1 MTKDDLFGEEGDAMR
16 ILVGYD
22 GSTSAKEALKLARK
36 HALAFKSSVDIV
48 TSMEKGTEQEQQA
61 IEDAERGLEWAKTMF
76 TDKGLDCR
84 THLLIRGLAPGEDIL
99 EFAKESKVD
108 EIIVGVK
115 RRSKVGKL
123 LMGSTAQ
130 YVILQ
135 APCPVVT
142 VK

>member
-1 MTKDDLFGEEGDAMR
+1 MK

-22 GSTSAKEALKLARK
+22 GSNSAKEALKLARK
-36 HALAFKSSVDIV
+36 HARAFKGSVDVI
-48 TSMEKGTEQEQQA
+48 TSMEKGTEQQQQA
-61 IEDAERGLEWAKTMF
+61 IEEAERGLEWAKTMF
-76 TDKGLDCR
+76 TEKGLDCR
-84 THLLIRGLAPGEDIL
+84 THLLIRGLSPGEDIL
-99 EFAKESKVD
+99 DFARENSVD

-135 APCPVVT
+135 ASCPVVT

>member
-1 MTKDDLFGEEGDAMR
+1 MK

-22 GSTSAKEALKLARK
+22 GTNSAKEALSLAK
-36 HALAFKSSVDIV
+36 SHAKAFSASIEIV
-48 TSMEKGTEQEQQA
+48 TSMQKGTESEMDEIDQ
-61 IEDAERGLEWAKTMF
+61 AERGLEYAKSLYEE
-76 TDKGLDCR
+76 DGIACN
-84 THLLIRGLAPGEDIL
+84 THLLIRGLSAGEDL
-99 EFAKESKVD
+99 VEFANENQID
-108 EIIVGVK
+108 EIVVGVK

-135 APCPVVT
+135 ASCPVVT

>member
-1 MTKDDLFGEEGDAMR
+1 MK

-22 GSTSAKEALKLARK
+22 GTNSAKEALSLAK
-36 HALAFKSSVDIV
+36 SHAKAFGASIEIV
-48 TSMEKGTEQEQQA
+48 TSMQKGTESELNEIDQA
-61 IEDAERGLEWAKTMF
+61 EHGLEYTKALLEVDGIT
-76 TDKGLDCR
+76 CN
-84 THLLIRGLAPGEDIL
+84 THLLIRGLSAGEDL
-99 EFAKESKVD
+99 VEFANENQID
-108 EIIVGVK
+108 EIVVGVK

-135 APCPVVT
+135 ASCPVVT

>member
-1 MTKDDLFGEEGDAMR
+1 MK

-22 GSTSAKEALKLARK
+22 GTSAAKEALNLAK
-36 HALAFKSSVDIV
+36 IHAKKFEATVDVV
-48 TSMEKGTEQEQQA
+48 TSMEKGTEDQREDIEQ
-61 IEDAERGLEWAKTMF
+61 AERGLEWAKSLF
-76 TDKGLDCR
+76 EENNIQCN
-84 THLLIRGLAPGEDIL
+84 THLLIRGLAPGEDL
-99 EFAKESKVD
+99 VEFAKENEVD

-135 APCPVVT
+135 AGCPVVA

>member
-1 MTKDDLFGEEGDAMR
+1 MR

-22 GSTSAKEALKLARK
+22 GSSSSKEALKVARK
-36 HALAFKSSVDIV
+36 HALAFQATVDIV
-48 TSMEKGTEQEQQA
+48 TSMEKGTESEQQD

-76 TDKGLDCR
+76 SDKGISCK
-84 THLLIRGLAPGEDIL
+84 THLLIRGMSPGEDL
-99 EFAKESKVD
+99 AEFARENKVD

-130 YVILQ
+130 FVILQ
-135 APCPVVT
+135 AVCPVVS

>member
-1 MTKDDLFGEEGDAMR
+1 MK

-22 GSTSAKEALKLARK
+22 GTNAAKEALNLAK
-36 HALAFKSSVDIV
+36 EHAKAFGGTVNIV
-48 TSMEKGTEQEQQA
+48 TSMEKGTESQREEIEQ
-61 IEDAERGLEWAKTMF
+61 AERGLEWAKSVF
-76 TDKGLDCR
+76 DENDIDCK
-84 THLLIRGLAPGEDIL
+84 THLLIRGLMPGEDIIQ
-99 EFAKESKVD
+99 FAEENEAD

-130 YVILQ
+130 YVILK
-135 APCPVVT
+135 AKCPVVS

>member
-1 MTKDDLFGEEGDAMR
+1 MK

-22 GSTSAKEALKLARK
+22 GSNSAKEALKLARK
-36 HALAFKSSVDIV
+36 HARAFNGSVDVI
-48 TSMEKGTEQEQQA
+48 TSMEKGTEQQQQA
-61 IEDAERGLEWAKTMF
+61 IEEAERGLEWAKTMF
-76 TDKGLDCR
+76 TEKGLDCR

-99 EFAKESKVD
+99 DFARENSVD

-135 APCPVVT
+135 ASCPVVT

>member
-1 MTKDDLFGEEGDAMR
+1 MK

-22 GSTSAKEALKLARK
+22 GTNAAKEALSVAKE
-36 HALAFKSSVDIV
+36 HAKAFGGGVNIV
-48 TSMEKGTEQEQQA
+48 TSMEKGTENQRQE
-61 IEDAERGLEWAKTMF
+61 IEQAERGLEWAKSVF
-76 TDKGLDCR
+76 DENKIECH
-84 THLLIRGLAPGEDIL
+84 THLLIRGLMPGEDIVQ
-99 EFAKESKVD
+99 FAEENNME

-130 YVILQ
+130 YVILK
-135 APCPVVT
+135 ATCPVVS

>member
-1 MTKDDLFGEEGDAMR
+1 MEEIFMK

-22 GSTSAKEALKLARK
+22 GTNSAKEALNLAK
-36 HALAFKSSVDIV
+36 SHAKVFGASVEVV
-48 TSMEKGTEQEQQA
+48 TSMQKGTESERKLIEQ
-61 IEDAERGLEWAKTMF
+61 AERGLEYAKSLF
-76 TDKGLDCR
+76 EEDGIACN
-84 THLLIRGLAPGEDIL
+84 THLLIRGLSAGEDL
-99 EFAKESKVD
+99 VEFANENQIDQIV
-108 EIIVGVK
+108 VGVK

-135 APCPVVT
+135 AECPVIT

>member
-1 MTKDDLFGEEGDAMR
+1 MEEVTMK

-22 GSTSAKEALKLARK
+22 GTNSAKEALNLAK
-36 HALAFKSSVDIV
+36 SHAKAFAASVEV
-48 TSMEKGTEQEQQA
+48 VRSMQKGTESQRKA
-61 IEDAERGLEWAKTMF
+61 IEQAERGLAYAKTLF
-76 TDKGLDCR
+76 EEDNILCN
-84 THLLIRGLAPGEDIL
+84 THLLIRGLSAGEDLI
-99 EFAKESKVD
+99 EFANENKID
-108 EIIVGVK
+108 QIIVGVK

-135 APCPVVT
+135 AQCPVVT

>member
-36 HALAFKSSVDIV
+36 HALAFKASVEIV

-76 TDKGLDCR
+76 SDKGLDCR

-99 EFAKESKVD
+99 EFAKESNVD